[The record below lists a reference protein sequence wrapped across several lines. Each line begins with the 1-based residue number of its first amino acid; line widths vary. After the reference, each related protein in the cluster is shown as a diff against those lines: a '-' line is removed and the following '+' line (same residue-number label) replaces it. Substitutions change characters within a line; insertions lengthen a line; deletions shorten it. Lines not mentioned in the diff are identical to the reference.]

1 MEPLR
6 EFLDLAFQWPIV
18 PATVLVLFVVLY
30 WLLVILGALDID
42 VLDLDFDFDADA
54 DSVLGLGWVGLR
66 FLNLGEVPLML
77 WGSLFGISWWTFA
90 LVVEA
95 GMPQGEWM
103 PIVWAIARDVGVAL
117 VVTKLLTQPL
127 RGRFEHK
134 EPNTPAE
141 MIGRTCVVTTSEV
154 TLTFGHAECTTEG
167 APLMLTVRVR
177 EGALQKGDIVVID
190 EYDAENGWYYVS
202 KEIEESEHKPK
213 AQAKT

>member
-18 PATVLVLFVVLY
+18 PATVLVLFIVLY

-77 WGSLFGISWWTFA
+77 WGSLFGLSWWTFA
-90 LVVEA
+90 LVFES
-95 GMPQGEWM
+95 PQTEWM
-103 PIVWAIARDVGVAL
+103 PIVWAIARDIGVAL
-117 VVTKLLTQPL
+117 VATKLLTQPL
-127 RGRFEHK
+127 RGKFEHK

-141 MIGRTCVVTTSEV
+141 MIGRTCVITTSEV
-154 TLTFGHAECTTEG
+154 TPTFGHAECTTEG
-167 APLMLTVRVR
+167 APLILTVRVR
-177 EGALQKGDIVVID
+177 EATLQKGDIAVIE
-190 EYDAENGWYYVS
+190 EYDAEHSFYYVS
-202 KEIEESEHKPK
+202 RSEEEREN
-213 AQAKT
+213 